1 MEIKEIKIFRP
12 SCNFSSEFVSAKV
25 FLKQDITGL
34 LPYVKGALSQS
45 KYFPHGP
52 FLKLMFKGHLVTI
65 DRDCVALAKFPDNE
79 SARECAQEL
88 LDLLDDIEKR
98 KDSIA
103 PDTTPFNP
111 PAVMD
116 IFKLLPRKA
125 GCGKCGYPTCMAFAA
140 ALSREEAEP
149 ERCPETGG
157 EVLRQLMEML
167 GPGSQP
173 PRGLE

>member
-1 MEIKEIKIFRP
+1 MKIKEIKIFRP
-12 SCNFSSEFVSAKV
+12 PCDSSSEFVSAKV

-140 ALSREEAEP
+140 ALSKEETEPGLCLELSGEILNQLRE
-149 ERCPETGG
+149 T
-157 EVLRQLMEML
+157 L
-167 GPGSQP
+167 GSGFQP
-173 PRGLE
+173 QRGLE